1 MGESFAQGCIACGWT
16 LDKQKRCHY
25 ASHLKLFY
33 GASTRGVW
41 SVGSDVILKDRPDE
55 GPKAKIEV
63 KTLKHLAAHTDIPV
77 PKVLRDWV
85 DRDGRYFVM
94 NERIDGQTLE
104 EAWPSLSE
112 LQKIAIADQV
122 VQVRKQLRSVTS
134 GSIQCV
140 DQSPCYP
147 GLLFFDLEPR
157 GPFHS
162 DQELW
167 DALALKL
174 RHLPQQVLENLKKRL
189 PKCEP
194 YVLTH
199 CDLNLG
205 NIMVQDGKVVSI
217 LDWEYAAYFPIW
229 YEYVS
234 ASFGFTDMDVEW
246 KKLLR
251 DRFGAHDE
259 AHEDAKAF
267 WTDMCNLRQ
276 YPDLD
281 EKGQEVLKRL
291 GEQGSVLGPLNQK
304 QQN

>member
-1 MGESFAQGCIACGWT
+1 MGEPLDKGCIACGWT
-16 LDKQKRCHY
+16 LNKQKQCHY
-25 ASHLKLFY
+25 NSHLKLFY

-41 SVGSDVILKDRPDE
+41 SIGSDVILKDRPDE

-63 KTLKHLAAHTDIPV
+63 KTLNYLATYTDIPV

-85 DRDGRYFVM
+85 DRDARYFVLA
-94 NERIDGQTLE
+94 ERVDGQTLE

-112 LQKIAIADQV
+112 PQKIAIADQV

-134 GSIQCV
+134 TSIQCV
-140 DQSPCYP
+140 DESPCYP

-167 DALALKL
+167 DALSLHL
-174 RHLPQQVLENLKKRL
+174 HNLPQQVLENLKKRL
-189 PKCEP
+189 PKYEP

-251 DRFGAHDE
+251 ERLGVHDE
-259 AHEDAKAF
+259 AHEDARAF
-267 WTDMCNLRQ
+267 WTDLCYLRQ

-281 EKGQEVLKRL
+281 EKGQEAFKRL
-291 GEQGSVLGPLNQK
+291 S
-304 QQN
+304 

>member
-1 MGESFAQGCIACGWT
+1 MGESFDKSCIACGWT
-16 LDKQKRCHY
+16 LDKQKQCHY
-25 ASHLKLFY
+25 TSHLKLFY
-33 GASTRGVW
+33 AASTRGVW
-41 SVGSDVILKDRPDE
+41 SIGSDVILKDRPDE
-55 GPKAKIEV
+55 GPKAKKEV
-63 KTLKHLAAHTDIPV
+63 KTLNYLTTYTGIPV
-77 PKVLRDWV
+77 PRVLRDWV
-85 DRDGRYFVM
+85 DRDGRYFVL
-94 NERIDGQTLE
+94 NERIGGQTLE

-112 LQKIAIADQV
+112 PQKVAIADQV
-122 VQVRKQLRSVTS
+122 VQVRKQLRSITS
-134 GSIQCV
+134 TSIQCV

-147 GLLFFDLEPR
+147 GLLFFDLEPH
-157 GPFHS
+157 GPFHT
-162 DQELW
+162 DKELW

-174 RHLPQQVLENLKKRL
+174 QHLPQHVLDNLKKRL

-205 NIMVQDGKVVSI
+205 NIMVHDGKVVGV

-251 DRFGAHDE
+251 ERLNAHDE

-267 WTDMCNLRQ
+267 WTDMCNVRQ
-276 YPDLD
+276 YPNLD
-281 EKGQEVLKRL
+281 EKGQGTLKRL
-291 GEQGSVLGPLNQK
+291 GDW
-304 QQN
+304 

>member
-1 MGESFAQGCIACGWT
+1 MGEPFGQGCIACGWT

-63 KTLKHLAAHTDIPV
+63 KTLKHLATHTDIPV

-85 DRDGRYFVM
+85 DRDGRYFVL
-94 NERIDGQTLE
+94 NERIHGQTLE

-122 VQVRKQLRSVTS
+122 VQVRTQLRSVTS
-134 GSIQCV
+134 ASIQCV

-147 GLLFFDLEPR
+147 GLLFFDLAPR

-174 RHLPQQVLENLKKRL
+174 HHLPQQVLENLKKRL

-234 ASFGFTDMDVEW
+234 ASFGFTEMDVEW
-246 KKLLR
+246 KSLLR
-251 DRFGAHDE
+251 DRFGVHNE

-267 WTDMCNLRQ
+267 WTDMYNLRQ
-276 YPDLD
+276 
-281 EKGQEVLKRL
+281 
-291 GEQGSVLGPLNQK
+291 
-304 QQN
+304 

>member
-1 MGESFAQGCIACGWT
+1 MGDPFDKSCIACGWT
-16 LDKQKRCHY
+16 LDKQTRCHY
-25 ASHLKLFY
+25 TSHLKLLY

-41 SVGSDVILKDRPDE
+41 SIGSDVILKDRPDE

-63 KTLKHLAAHTDIPV
+63 ITLKYLATHTDIPV

-85 DRDGRYFVM
+85 DGDGRYFVM
-94 NERIDGQTLE
+94 TERIHGQTLE

-112 LQKIAIADQV
+112 PQKVSIADQV
-122 VQVRKQLRSVTS
+122 VQVRKQLRSITS
-134 GSIQCV
+134 TSIQCV

-167 DALALKL
+167 DAVCLSLH
-174 RHLPQQVLENLKKRL
+174 HLPRQLLENLKKRL
-189 PKCEP
+189 PRCEP

-205 NIMVQDGKVVSI
+205 NIMVRDGKVVGI

-234 ASFGFTDMDVEW
+234 ASFGFTDIDVEW
-246 KKLLR
+246 KRLLR
-251 DRFGAHDE
+251 ERLGVHDE
-259 AHEDAKAF
+259 AHDDARAF
-267 WTDMCNLRQ
+267 WSDMCNLRD

-281 EKGQEVLKRL
+281 EKGQETLKRL
-291 GEQGSVLGPLNQK
+291 S
-304 QQN
+304 

>member
-1 MGESFAQGCIACGWT
+1 MGEPVDTGCIACGWT
-16 LDKQKRCHY
+16 LDKAKQCHY
-25 ASHLKLFY
+25 TSHLNLFY
-33 GASTRGVW
+33 GASTRGAW
-41 SVGSDVILKDRPDE
+41 SIGSDVILKDRPDE
-55 GPKAKIEV
+55 GPKAKVEV
-63 KTLKHLAAHTDIPV
+63 KTLNFLATYTDVPV

-85 DRDGRYFVM
+85 DRDGRYFIL
-94 NERIDGQTLE
+94 NEH
-104 EAWPSLSE
+104 
-112 LQKIAIADQV
+112 QV

-134 GSIQCV
+134 ASIQCV

-147 GLLFFDLEPR
+147 GLLFFDLEPH

-167 DALALKL
+167 DALAFNL

-189 PKCEP
+189 PECGP

-205 NIMVQDGKVVSI
+205 NIMVQNGKVVSI
-217 LDWEYAAYFPIW
+217 LHWEYAAFLPIW

-251 DRFGAHDE
+251 ERLSVHGE
-259 AHEDAKAF
+259 AHEEAKAF

-276 YPDLD
+276 YPNLD
-281 EKGQEVLKRL
+281 EKGQETLERL
-291 GEQGSVLGPLNQK
+291 S
-304 QQN
+304 

>member
-1 MGESFAQGCIACGWT
+1 MAKLPEKHEGCVACGWT
-16 LDKQKRCHY
+16 AKQQNDCHY
-25 ASHLKLFY
+25 ESHVKLFY
-33 GASTRGVW
+33 GASKLGVW
-41 SVGSDVILKDRPDE
+41 SIGSDAILKDRPDE
-55 GPKAKIEV
+55 GPKAKVEV
-63 KTLKHLAAHTDIPV
+63 KTLNYLAENTDIPV

-85 DRDGRYFVM
+85 DRNGRYFVL
-94 NERIDGQTLE
+94 NERVDGQTLE

-112 LQKIAIADQV
+112 SQKIDIADQI
-122 VQVRKQLRSVTS
+122 VQVRKQLREVTS
-134 GSIQCV
+134 GAIQCV

-147 GLLFFDLEPR
+147 GLLFSDLEPR

-174 RHLPQQVLENLKKRL
+174 SHLPQQVLQSLKMRL

-217 LDWEYAAYFPIW
+217 LDWEYAAFFPVW

-234 ASFGFTDMDVEW
+234 ASFGFTEMDVEW
-246 KKLLR
+246 KRLFQERLSLQ
-251 DRFGAHDE
+251 GE
-259 AHEDAKAF
+259 GHENTKAF
-267 WTDMCNLRQ
+267 WTEMRTAVYDNTRI
-276 YPDLD
+276 
-281 EKGQEVLKRL
+281 
-291 GEQGSVLGPLNQK
+291 
-304 QQN
+304 

>member
-1 MGESFAQGCIACGWT
+1 MAEVPEKGCTACGWT
-16 LDKQKRCHY
+16 ADKEKRCHY
-25 ASHLKLFY
+25 TSHLKLFY

-41 SVGSDVILKDRPDE
+41 SIGSDVILKDRPDE
-55 GPKAKIEV
+55 GPKAKVEV
-63 KTLKHLAAHTDIPV
+63 KTLNYLATHTEIPV

-85 DRDGRYFVM
+85 DRDGRYFVL
-94 NERIDGQTLE
+94 NERIGGQTLE
-104 EAWPSLSE
+104 ETWASLSE
-112 LQKIAIADQV
+112 AQRIEIADQV
-122 VQVRKQLRSVTS
+122 VGVRKQLRSVTS
-134 GSIQCV
+134 SSIQCV

-167 DALALKL
+167 DALAVNLS
-174 RHLPQQVLENLKKRL
+174 HLPQQVLQNLRRRL

-205 NIMVQDGKVVSI
+205 NIMIQDGKVVSI
-217 LDWEYAAYFPIW
+217 LDWEYAAFFPIW

-234 ASFGFTDMDVEW
+234 ASFGFTKMDVEW

-251 DRFGAHDE
+251 ERLGIHDE
-259 AHEDAKAF
+259 AHEDAKLF

-276 YPDLD
+276 YPNLD
-281 EKGQEVLKRL
+281 NEGRKSLEKYSTTILK
-291 GEQGSVLGPLNQK
+291 
-304 QQN
+304 

>member
-1 MGESFAQGCIACGWT
+1 MVEAPESCIACGWT
-16 LDKQKRCHY
+16 LDKEKRCHY
-25 ASHLKLFY
+25 TSHLKLFY

-41 SVGSDVILKDRPDE
+41 SIGSDVILKDRPDE

-63 KTLKHLAAHTDIPV
+63 KTLKYLTTHTDIPV

-85 DRDGRYFVM
+85 DRDGRYFVL
-94 NERIDGQTLE
+94 NERIGGQTLE
-104 EAWPSLSE
+104 ETWTSLSQS
-112 LQKIAIADQV
+112 QKIDIADQV
-122 VQVRKQLRSVTS
+122 VKMRKQLRSVTS
-134 GSIQCV
+134 SSIQCV

-167 DALALKL
+167 DALALNL
-174 RHLPQQVLENLKKRL
+174 RHLPQQVLQNLKKRL
-189 PKCEP
+189 PPCEP

-217 LDWEYAAYFPIW
+217 LDWEYAAFFPIW

-234 ASFGFTDMDVEW
+234 ASFGFTDMDAEW
-246 KKLLR
+246 KRLLR
-251 DRFGAHDE
+251 ERLGIHGE
-259 AHEDAKAF
+259 AHENAKAF
-267 WTDMCNLRQ
+267 WTDMCSLRQ

-281 EKGQEVLKRL
+281 DKGRKTLE
-291 GEQGSVLGPLNQK
+291 EMSSTILN
-304 QQN
+304 

>member
-1 MGESFAQGCIACGWT
+1 M
-16 LDKQKRCHY
+16 
-25 ASHLKLFY
+25 
-33 GASTRGVW
+33 
-41 SVGSDVILKDRPDE
+41 ILEDRPDE
-55 GPKAKIEV
+55 GPRAKIEV
-63 KTLKHLAAHTDIPV
+63 KTLNHLATYTEIPV
-77 PKVLRDWV
+77 PRVLLDWV
-85 DRDGRYFVM
+85 DRDGRCFVL
-94 NERIDGQTLE
+94 NERIGGQTLE

-112 LQKIAIADQV
+112 PQKIDIADQV

-134 GSIQCV
+134 SSIQCV

-162 DQELW
+162 DQELCN
-167 DALALKL
+167 ALALKL
-174 RHLPQQVLENLKKRL
+174 HHLPHQVLENLKKRL

-251 DRFGAHDE
+251 ERFGVHGE
-259 AHEDAKAF
+259 AHEDAKKF
-267 WTDMCNLRQ
+267 WTDMCNLRK

-281 EKGQEVLKRL
+281 HKGQETLKRL
-291 GEQGSVLGPLNQK
+291 S
-304 QQN
+304 